1 MKLSMKNK
9 ANNATNNLPTTAA
22 GTKFLVFP
30 DLIVIAP
37 TAKPIAV
44 IKPKISPKKFPT
56 LIESKKIKI
65 TAKKV
70 IKIDIQVLLSGG
82 SFRKIAPKTADNI
95 GAVATIMRVL
105 ETLVF

>member
-22 GTKFLVFP
+22 GTKFLAFP

-44 IKPKISPKKFPT
+44 IKPKISP
-56 LIESKKIKI
+56 
-65 TAKKV
+65 
-70 IKIDIQVLLSGG
+70 
-82 SFRKIAPKTADNI
+82 
-95 GAVATIMRVL
+95 
-105 ETLVF
+105 